1 MADYRAVRTTC
12 MQTNTHTEQE
22 GEGPLSEELTPLQK
36 TWYEEEEEEGRSAN
50 LNMESESCIS
60 HPSYTLSTHYLVIS
74 RGMVLKEG
82 GINQL
87 SWVNVLQPHYEPWVA
102 L

>member
-1 MADYRAVRTTC
+1 
-12 MQTNTHTEQE
+12 MQTNTHR
-22 GEGPLSEELTPLQK
+22 
-36 TWYEEEEEEGRSAN
+36 GRGRGAPKRGADTIAENMVRGGGGGKGRGGGGSAN
-50 LNMESESCIS
+50 LSMESESCIS
-60 HPSYTLSTHYLVIS
+60 HPSYTLSAHYLVIS

>member
-1 MADYRAVRTTC
+1 
-12 MQTNTHTEQE
+12 
-22 GEGPLSEELTPLQK
+22 
-36 TWYEEEEEEGRSAN
+36 
-50 LNMESESCIS
+50 
-60 HPSYTLSTHYLVIS
+60 
-74 RGMVLKEG
+74 MVLKEG

>member
-1 MADYRAVRTTC
+1 MHADK
-12 MQTNTHTEQE
+12 QHIEDE
-22 GEGPLSEELTPLQK
+22 GEEPLSEELTPLQK
-36 TWYEEEEEEGRSAN
+36 TWQEEEGGGGVGSAN
-50 LNMESESCIS
+50 LGMETESCIS
-60 HPSYTLSTHYLVIS
+60 HPSCTLSAHYLVIS

-82 GINQL
+82 RINQL